1 MVIIFVTI
9 CSFVILL
16 RYEIRHREVIEE
28 LTKLMTKTNVLEE
41 EVFRLKEEIKMKKNI
56 YEES

>member
-9 CSFVILL
+9 CSLVILL
-16 RYEIRHREVIEE
+16 GFEIRHREVIEE
-28 LTKLMTKTNVLEE
+28 LTKLRTKTNVLEE

>member
-9 CSFVILL
+9 CSLVILL
-16 RYEIRHREVIEE
+16 GFEIRHREVIEE
-28 LTKLMTKTNVLEE
+28 LTKLRTKTNVLEE
-41 EVFRLKEEIKMKKNI
+41 DVFRLKEEIKMKKNI